1 MVNHQM
7 TDAELYVLSHVAKG
21 VAEAAAAFE
30 KKARSNA
37 VESRLYKL
45 ARCPHGCTLLNPT
58 RSPEQAKASALL
70 WKPAKADAYEL
81 WTGDFSSNHP
91 SIPSWKNAGQSI
103 LDLMDGPQNLVTCLP
118 I

>member
-1 MVNHQM
+1 M